1 MRYVLEVTVFLTVI
15 AVPAFVL
22 VTLILVLSPLV
33 FGDGIPQRNQS
44 SGQDGRIV
52 LSARAEPM
60 RRIVMPD
67 KQKSVHEVRVGS
79 VKATGRIEKKSE
91 ASID

>member
-1 MRYVLEVTVFLTVI
+1 MRTLLVFLAVI

-33 FGDGIPQRNQS
+33 FGDGIPRRDQA
-44 SGQDGRIV
+44 SGQDAPIA
-52 LSARAEPM
+52 LTARAEPM

-67 KQKSVHEVRVGS
+67 RQKSVHEVGVGS
-79 VKATGRIEKKSE
+79 VKATGRIEMNSE